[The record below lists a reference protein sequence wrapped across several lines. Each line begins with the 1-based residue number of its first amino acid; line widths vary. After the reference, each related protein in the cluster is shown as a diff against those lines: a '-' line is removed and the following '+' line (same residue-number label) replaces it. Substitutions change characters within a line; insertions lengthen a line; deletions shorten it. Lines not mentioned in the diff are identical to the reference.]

1 MNRPKRSQSHQGG
14 SSHRLM
20 LLATLI
26 SLLWG
31 ANRPVCAQVDPYGV
45 YLGKSDSLGQPPRA
59 RGQFRENA
67 MQELGSSFYFLY
79 PDDGAAL
86 NLFSL
91 PGICYSLRYPWHM
104 RGDDLSITTG
114 TYGTIGLNLSSL
126 GSYFM
131 LQLPILTEVNLGRG
145 STRQNPR
152 NLGISAGFGPEI
164 TAITGVNAAQVN
176 LSYSLAV
183 RFRLAGRPV
192 FLRYGSSV
200 ATLGRG
206 DYQVYSVTL
215 GNSFF

>member
-1 MNRPKRSQSHQGG
+1 
-14 SSHRLM
+14 
-20 LLATLI
+20 
-26 SLLWG
+26 
-31 ANRPVCAQVDPYGV
+31 
-45 YLGKSDSLGQPPRA
+45 
-59 RGQFRENA
+59 
-67 MQELGSSFYFLY
+67 
-79 PDDGAAL
+79 
-86 NLFSL
+86 
-91 PGICYSLRYPWHM
+91 
-104 RGDDLSITTG
+104 
-114 TYGTIGLNLSSL
+114 
-126 GSYFM
+126 M

-164 TAITGVNAAQVN
+164 TAITGLNAAQVN